1 MELFKLFGTIG
12 IDIAEAIRKFKQTQ
26 EEGEKTES
34 KLGKV
39 FSGLGKG
46 ALVAGK
52 VIGAGITAGST
63 AIAGL
68 AKSAIQSYADYE
80 QLVGGVETLFGTRGA
95 KSIEEYAEMVGKS
108 VSEVEA
114 EFGMLQ
120 QAQSD
125 VMRNAANAYKD
136 AGMSANEYMETV
148 NGFAAALNQSS
159 ASQLESAELANQ
171 AVIDMSDNANK
182 MGTDIELIKT
192 AYAGFSK
199 ANFTMLD
206 NLKLGYGGTKTEM
219 ERLLKDAE
227 KISGIKYN
235 IDSFADI
242 TEAIHVMQ
250 EEMGIAGTTANEA
263 STTIQGSLGML
274 KGAWSNLL
282 TGFSDP
288 EADLGALITN
298 VSESVVTFANN
309 LIPRVTQVLTGIA
322 EAISQ
327 IVPSLASEL
336 PNVFQQVLPA
346 LIEGAIAL
354 INALV
359 SALPSIIS
367 ALQSALPLLL
377 TGLETLIVGL
387 TEAIIAA
394 LPLLIE
400 AAMTLVDALV
410 GSLPMIVQSLM
421 IALPTLIPQLIDT
434 IVSMVMML
442 VENLPTIIKILV
454 AALPGIIISIV
465 EALVNNLPVLIDG
478 AIQLFMGLVTAIPQI
493 IQALVDAIPT
503 IVSLVIQAVLNN
515 LPAIITGLIQVVWG
529 IVKAIPQIFGSLIDG
544 IVNYYAGLWDG
555 LAKVFGNLGS
565 WFGDKFKGAKD
576 AAVNAWSD
584 AKEKWTGIK
593 NKVADAFSDFGN
605 KVKEKF
611 STAKKNAENAWN
623 DAKDKF
629 NGVKDKVV
637 SAFSNLKD
645 KVSPLF
651 SKAKDNALKT
661 WSTVKGSFEKIKKG
675 DIVGAF
681 SDLGNMLKG
690 KFKTALNTA
699 KKGFDSIKTIGK
711 NLVEGLWKGIN
722 NAKDWVLDKI
732 KGFGESVLKGI
743 KKIFGINS
751 PSKETEY
758 DGAMLAEGIAVGVKS
773 KQSKAEKATEDL
785 ASAILD
791 AAETKLEKF
800 KIANDL
806 SLKEEANYWDKV
818 RVQIKE
824 GTDARLKAD
833 KKYLEAK
840 KSAEDA
846 VYKDAEEWL
855 TRYSKLH
862 TITAEEELK
871 FWEKVIDQCENGSDA
886 WKKAEE
892 KIAESKKKVTDGLS
906 NQSTKLS
913 NVYDEL
919 KKASDEFADS
929 MADIQDKINDHTKSI
944 LGTFDLFEKY
954 TGGNSNPI
962 SRFELAGNLQSQI
975 KSLEMWDDELSKL
988 EARIGGTD
996 LFAEISAM
1004 GVEALSQVQEINK
1017 MTDQSLDEYVA
1028 LYNRRTELASNRA
1041 NKDMQDEANEMTQ
1054 QAFQKFAERCAEIG
1068 VSVGEV
1074 MNGVKEVSITAFNGV
1089 SEGVGKISDKI
1100 GETLTK
1106 MKEAFESFSPK
1117 MKMPHFTISGE
1128 LDIETGS
1135 VPTVNVE
1142 WYKKAMN
1149 NATLLK
1155 EPTIFGYDQT
1165 SGKYL
1170 GGGEAGS
1177 EVVAGSSTLMTMIR
1191 GAVAEQNSTM
1201 TYYLQKLIQMLS
1213 SYFPQLIEAFD
1224 VDLYLDTGVLVGEMA
1239 IPMNNA
1245 LGKLTSRKDRG
1256 R

>member
-1 MELFKLFGTIG
+1 MELFKLLGTIA
-12 IDIAEAIRKFKQTQ
+12 IEDKEARESFKRVQ

-39 FSGLGKG
+39 FSGIGKG
-46 ALVAGK
+46 AAVVGK
-52 VIGAGITAGST
+52 AIGTGLLAGAGAVAALST
-63 AIAGL
+63 A
-68 AKSAIQSYADYE
+68 AIKSYAEYE
-80 QLVGGVETLFGTRGA
+80 QLVGGVETLFKESSG
-95 KSIEEYAEMVGKS
+95 KVQEY
-108 VSEVEA
+108 
-114 EFGMLQ
+114 
-120 QAQSD
+120 
-125 VMRNAANAYKD
+125 AANAYKT

-148 NGFAAALNQSS
+148 TSFSASLLQSLDGDTNAAA
-159 ASQLESAELANQ
+159 EKANR
-171 AVIDMSDNANK
+171 AITDMSDNANK
-182 MGTDIELIKT
+182 MGTDISMIQN
-192 AYAGFSK
+192 AYQGFAK
-199 ANFTMLD
+199 QNYTMLD
-206 NLKLGYGGTKTEM
+206 NLKLGYGGTKEEM
-219 ERLLKDAE
+219 QRLLEDAE
-227 KISGIKYN
+227 KISGIKYD
-235 IDSFADI
+235 ISSYADVVD
-242 TEAIHVMQ
+242 AIHVMQ
-250 EEMGIAGTTANEA
+250 EEMGIAGTTAKEA

-274 KGAWSNLL
+274 KGAWSNLM
-282 TGFSDP
+282 TGLSDP
-288 EADLGALITN
+288 EADLGALIDN
-298 VSESVVTFANN
+298 VFNSVVTFGQN

-322 EAISQ
+322 TAFQ
-327 IVPSLASEL
+327 QLVPLLANEL
-336 PNVFQQVLPA
+336 PNMLMQVLPA
-346 LIEGAIAL
+346 LVQGAVALVQALVGALPGVLDALMQALPAL
-354 INALV
+354 INGIV
-359 SALPSIIS
+359 SIVTAICNALP
-367 ALQSALPLLL
+367 
-377 TGLETLIVGL
+377 G
-387 TEAIIAA
+387 
-394 LPLLIE
+394 
-400 AAMTLVDALV
+400 
-410 GSLPMIVQSLM
+410 IVQA
-421 IALPTLIPQLIDT
+421 IVVYLPTLIPLLIDGVVT
-434 IVSMVMML
+434 MIMAL
-442 VENLPTIIKILV
+442 VNNLPTIMKILI

-478 AIQLFMGLVTAIPQI
+478 AIQLIMGIVTAIPQI

-515 LPAIITGLIQVVWG
+515 LPTIITGLIQVVWG

-651 SKAKDNALKT
+651 SKAKNNALET

-711 NLVEGLWKGIN
+711 NLVEGLWKGID

-732 KGFGESVLKGI
+732 KGFGKGI
-743 KKIFGINS
+743 LNGLKSFFGIKS
-751 PSKETEY
+751 PSRVMADEV
-758 DGAMLAEGIAVGVKS
+758 GAMVAEGVAVGITEK
-773 KQSKAEKATEDL
+773 KKKAET
-785 ASAILD
+785 
-791 AAETKLEKF
+791 AAEKLGNATLEAAEKVLD
-800 KIANDL
+800 KYKTYNEL
-806 SLKEEANYWDKV
+806 SLEEEAEYWDKI
-818 RVQIKE
+818 RVQCAE
-824 GTDARLKAD
+824 GTDARLEAD
-833 KKYLEAK
+833 KKYLAAK
-840 KSAEDA
+840 KA
-846 VYKDAEEWL
+846 VDEEIKKENE
-855 TRYSKLH
+855 SVMK
-862 TITAEEELK
+862 ANEK
-871 FWEKVIDQCENGSDA
+871 FMDS
-886 WKKAEE
+886 
-892 KIAESKKKVTDGLS
+892 
-906 NQSTKLS
+906 
-913 NVYDEL
+913 L
-919 KKASDEFADS
+919 KKANAEFVDAENELQS
-929 MADIQDKINDHTKSI
+929 ALEDINKSIKDRQSSI
-944 LGTFDLFEKY
+944 LGTFSLFEKF
-954 TGGNSNPI
+954 TGGNNNPI
-962 SRFELAGNLQSQI
+962 SRFDLAGNLQSQI

-988 EARIGGTD
+988 EAKIGGTN

-1017 MTDQSLDEYVA
+1017 MTEQSLDEYVA
-1028 LYNRRTELASNRA
+1028 LYDKRTELAGNQANRE
-1041 NKDMQDEANEMTQ
+1041 MQDEANTRTQ
-1054 QAFQKFAERCAEIG
+1054 EAWQKFATKCAEIG

-1074 MNGVKEVSITAFNGV
+1074 VNGMKDVSIAAFNG
-1089 SEGVGKISDKI
+1089 ISDGAVNIANKI
-1100 GETLTK
+1100 DETLAA
-1106 MKEAFESFSPK
+1106 MKSAFESFSPK

-1149 NATLLK
+1149 NAMLLK

>member
-1 MELFKLFGTIG
+1 MELFKLLGTIA
-12 IDIAEAIRKFKQTQ
+12 IEDKEARESFKRVQ

-39 FSGLGKG
+39 FSGIGKG
-46 ALVAGK
+46 AAVVGK
-52 VIGAGITAGST
+52 AIGTGLLAGAGAVAALST
-63 AIAGL
+63 A
-68 AKSAIQSYADYE
+68 AIKSYADYE
-80 QLVGGVETLFGTRGA
+80 QLVGGVETLF
-95 KSIEEYAEMVGKS
+95 KESSDKVQEY
-108 VSEVEA
+108 
-114 EFGMLQ
+114 
-120 QAQSD
+120 
-125 VMRNAANAYKD
+125 AANAYKT

-148 NGFAAALNQSS
+148 TSFSASLLQSLDGDTNAAA
-159 ASQLESAELANQ
+159 EKANQ
-171 AVIDMSDNANK
+171 AITDMSDNANK
-182 MGTDIELIKT
+182 MGTDISMIQN
-192 AYAGFSK
+192 AYQGFAK
-199 ANFTMLD
+199 QNYTMLD
-206 NLKLGYGGTKTEM
+206 NLKLGYGGTKEEM
-219 ERLLKDAE
+219 QRLLEDAE
-227 KISGIKYN
+227 KISGIKYD
-235 IDSFADI
+235 ISSYADVVD
-242 TEAIHVMQ
+242 AIHVMQ
-250 EEMGIAGTTANEA
+250 EEMGIAGTTAKEA

-282 TGFSDP
+282 TGLSDP
-288 EADLGALITN
+288 DADLGALIDN
-298 VSESVVTFANN
+298 VFSSVVTFGQN

-322 EAISQ
+322 TAIQ
-327 IVPSLASEL
+327 QLVPMLASEL
-336 PNVFQQVLPA
+336 PGMLMQVLPA
-346 LIEGAIAL
+346 LIQGAIAL
-354 INALV
+354 V
-359 SALPSIIS
+359 
-367 ALQSALPLLL
+367 Q
-377 TGLETLIVGL
+377 
-387 TEAIIAA
+387 
-394 LPLLIE
+394 
-400 AAMTLVDALV
+400 ALV
-410 GSLPMIVQSLM
+410 GALPGVLDALMQALPALINGIVTIVTAICNALPGIVQAIVLY
-421 IALPTLIPQLIDT
+421 LPTLIPLLIDGVVT
-434 IVSMVMML
+434 MIMAL
-442 VENLPTIIKILV
+442 VNNLPTILKILI
-454 AALPGIIISIV
+454 ATLPGIIISIV
-465 EALVNNLPVLIDG
+465 EALVNNLPVLIQG
-478 AIQLFMGLVTAIPQI
+478 AIQLIMGIVNAIPQI
-493 IQALVDAIPT
+493 IDALIGAIPT
-503 IVSLVIQAVLNN
+503 IVSLLVQALLDN
-515 LPAIITGLIQVVWG
+515 LPAIIMGLIQIVWG
-529 IVKAIPQIFGSLIDG
+529 IIQAIPQIFSALYIELPAALWSGIIDG
-544 IVNYYAGLWDG
+544 LTQVFSGLG
-555 LAKVFGNLGS
+555 A
-565 WFGDKFKGAKD
+565 WFGEKFSGAKEW
-576 AAVNAWSD
+576 AVNAWSD

-593 NKVADAFSDFGN
+593 NKVTDAFSSVGTWFKDKFAEGKKKAEESWSDAKEKWTNIKNKVADAFSDFGN
-605 KVKEKF
+605 KIKEKF
-611 STAKKNAENAWN
+611 TDAKTKAQNAWN

-629 NGVKDKVV
+629 SGVKDKVV

-651 SKAKDNALKT
+651 SKAKDNAVKT

-681 SDLGNMLKG
+681 NDLGSMLKG

-711 NLVEGLWKGIN
+711 NLVEGLWNGIK

-800 KIANDL
+800 KMANDL

-962 SRFELAGNLQSQI
+962 SRFELAGNLKSQI

-1149 NATLLK
+1149 NAMLLK